1 MHIYRFPREQISEVD
16 HSVLNFLSKRD
27 IEMYPQ
33 GTHPFSSGVKDKG
46 YVDKAEAKSEEM

>member
-1 MHIYRFPREQISEVD
+1 MHIYQLSREQISEVD

-33 GTHPFSSGVKDKG
+33 GTHLFSSGVKDKG
-46 YVDKAEAKSEEM
+46 CVDKAK

>member
-1 MHIYRFPREQISEVD
+1 MHIYQFPREQISEVD

-27 IEMYPQ
+27 IEIYPQ